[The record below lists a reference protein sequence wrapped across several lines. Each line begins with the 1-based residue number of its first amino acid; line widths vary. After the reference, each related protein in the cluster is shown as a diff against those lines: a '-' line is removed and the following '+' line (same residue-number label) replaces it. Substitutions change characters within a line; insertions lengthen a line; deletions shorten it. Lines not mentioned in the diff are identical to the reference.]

1 MQIITIGLDLAKHV
15 FQVHGVGADG
25 QIAIRRK
32 LRRAEVVDFF
42 SELAPC
48 LVGMEACATAHHWG
62 RQLKALGHEVRLMPP
77 AYVKPF
83 VKRQKNDA
91 ADAEA
96 ICEAVLRPSMR
107 FVPLKSAEQQGVLML
122 HRTRDL
128 LIRQKTMLTNALR
141 AHLAEFGIV
150 EKLGRT
156 GLELLIALVETEHG
170 PDQPMLPP
178 LARESLLMLV
188 GQIRDLHART
198 TAIEKQIHIWHR
210 SSEVS
215 RRLET
220 IPGVGPIIASALAA
234 TVTDPTL
241 FSSGRQLAAWLGL
254 VPRQHSTGGKERLRG
269 ITKRGD
275 PYIRRLLIIGAH
287 AVLRFS
293 RHRAPTATWTS
304 GLLTRRPAMVV
315 AVALANKMARI
326 AWAIL
331 ARGEV
336 YRAPPIA
343 A

>member
-1 MQIITIGLDLAKHV
+1 M
-15 FQVHGVGADG
+15 
-25 QIAIRRK
+25 K
-32 LRRAEVVDFF
+32 LI
-42 SELAPC
+42 
-48 LVGMEACATAHHWG
+48 
-62 RQLKALGHEVRLMPP
+62 PP

-96 ICEAVLRPSMR
+96 ICEAVMRPSMR

-141 AHLAEFGIV
+141 GHMAEFGIID
-150 EKLGRT
+150 KLGRT
-156 GLELLIALVETEHG
+156 GLTALMALIEDEG
-170 PDQPMLPP
+170 QNQIPP
-178 LARESLLMLV
+178 IARESLLMLV
-188 GQIRDLHART
+188 GQVRDTHARI
-198 TAIEKQIHIWHR
+198 TAIEKRIYAWHR

-220 IPGVGPIIASALAA
+220 IPGVGPTIASAIAA
-234 TVTDPTL
+234 TVTDPSL
-241 FSSGRQLAAWLGL
+241 FASGRQLAAWLGL

-275 PYIRRLLIIGAH
+275 PYLRRLLIIGAH
-287 AVLRFS
+287 AVPRFS
-293 RHRAPTATWTS
+293 RHRAPTSNWAS
-304 GLLTRRPAMVV
+304 GLLTRRPPMVV

-331 ARGEV
+331 TRRDV
-336 YRAPPIA
+336 YRGPAIA

>member
-25 QIAIRRK
+25 QVAIRRK
-32 LRRAEVVDFF
+32 LRRSEVIDFF
-42 SELAPC
+42 TNMAPC
-48 LVGMEACATAHHWG
+48 LVGLEACATAHYWG
-62 RQLKALGHEVRLMPP
+62 RRLKALGHEVRLIPP

-96 ICEAVLRPSMR
+96 ICEAVMRPSMR
-107 FVPLKSAEQQGVLML
+107 FVPLKSVGQQSVLML

-141 AHLAEFGIV
+141 AHMAEFGIV
-150 EKLGRT
+150 EKLGRA
-156 GLELLIALVETEHG
+156 GLATLIALIEE
-170 PDQPMLPP
+170 DQDREVIPP
-178 LARESLLMLV
+178 LARESLLILV
-188 GQIRDLHART
+188 GHVRDIHARI
-198 TAIEKQIHIWHR
+198 TAIEKQIHAWHR

-220 IPGVGPIIASALAA
+220 IPGVGPIIASAIAS
-234 TVTDPTL
+234 TVTDPSL

-293 RHRAPTATWTS
+293 RHRAPTASWTS

-331 ARGEV
+331 ARGDV
-336 YRAPPIA
+336 YRAPPITA
-343 A
+343 